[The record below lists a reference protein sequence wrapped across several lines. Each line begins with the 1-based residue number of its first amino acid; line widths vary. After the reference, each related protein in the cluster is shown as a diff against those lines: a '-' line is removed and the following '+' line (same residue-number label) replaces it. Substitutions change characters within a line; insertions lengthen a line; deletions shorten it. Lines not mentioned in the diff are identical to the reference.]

1 MEFFPDANPLAVDLL
16 SRMLKFNPAERIPVV
31 QALAHP
37 YLAQLQNP
45 VRIRLVFYGTSDFYP
60 SFDGDLMCMIV
71 MS

>member
-16 SRMLKFNPAERIPVV
+16 SQMLKFNPAERISVV

-45 VRIRLVFYGTSDFYP
+45 VRTVAVSCTTRWFN
-60 SFDGDLMCMIV
+60 
-71 MS
+71 